1 MACARTDGIGSHP
14 KYQLL
19 GALCQ
24 IQGYTLHLVSRAS
37 LPIRLTPSGHY
48 ASERLTR
55 PYSGELP
62 ANAVLSQLAPLPG
75 YPGLTS
81 GFGQQETFRPS
92 ASGLNWKVSYQLLA
106 PTGRAQLASKS
117 VRTWICPTSAER
129 CKLPV
134 TDPSVKSGA
143 RPNPITETPLVVVR
157 SPSETRQSA
166 LSSQCPQFRAVR
178 CLEPRRSSDAFRRGD
193 CVGHA
198 RNYVAAAHEF
208 QAARPPQS
216 PTRESARGPFPWPN
230 PMS

>member
-1 MACARTDGIGSHP
+1 LST
-14 KYQLL
+14 
-19 GALCQ
+19 
-24 IQGYTLHLVSRAS
+24 
-37 LPIRLTPSGHY
+37 
-48 ASERLTR
+48 SERLTR